1 MTEAL
6 SVAPQQE
13 AAPKIRQRPD
23 PQAMPG
29 IRKAAILLVIL
40 GDEAA
45 SAVYR
50 HLASH
55 DVQQLTQEIAD
66 LGYISPEAATHVLQE
81 YHQLA
86 QTQDYLAQGGQE
98 YAYQL
103 LVKAFGKEG
112 AKPLL
117 EQVLQAQEAGA
128 ANLDS
133 LQKADPTQ
141 LVKFVEGEHPQT
153 VALVLA
159 HLGLRTAT
167 SLLVLLPEKLRAE
180 AVRRLAVMRQFST
193 EMVKRISLVLHKK
206 LAAIGEQSRR
216 AYGGVNA
223 VADMLNSVDP
233 SCCEEILLAIEQE
246 DPKLSL
252 AIRDLMFTFEDLSTI
267 PEASIRELLSQVD
280 KKTLPTAL
288 KGASEDL
295 KNQFYKSMSS
305 RAVEMLKEDIEALGP
320 VRSRDVRQAQQ
331 EIVNLARKLEA
342 DGKIALKAYGEDA
355 YVV

>member
-1 MTEAL
+1 MSEAL
-6 SVAPQQE
+6 SMVPHE
-13 AAPKIRQRPD
+13 AIPKSRQRTD
-23 PQAMPG
+23 TQAMTG
-29 IRKAAILLVIL
+29 IRKAAILLVLL
-40 GDEAA
+40 GDEAG
-45 SAVYR
+45 SGVYR
-50 HLASH
+50 HLDPL

-66 LGYISPEAATHVLQE
+66 LGYISPETAARVLQE
-81 YHQLA
+81 YHQLSL
-86 QTQDYLAQGGQE
+86 TQDYLAQGGQE
-98 YAYQL
+98 YANQL
-103 LVKAFGKEG
+103 LVKAFGKDG
-112 AKPLL
+112 ARPLL
-117 EQVLQAQEAGA
+117 EQALQAQEARVS
-128 ANLDS
+128 NLDT

-159 HLGLRTAT
+159 HLGVRTAT

-193 EMVKRISLVLHKK
+193 EMVKRISVVLHKK
-206 LAAIGEQSRR
+206 LAAVGEQSRR
-216 AYGGVNA
+216 AYGGVSA

-233 SCCEEILLAIEQE
+233 GCCEEILMAIEQE

-280 KKTLPTAL
+280 KKALATAL

-295 KNQFYKSMSS
+295 KNHFYKSMSS

-320 VRSRDVRQAQQ
+320 IRSRDVHQAQQ

>member
-1 MTEAL
+1 MTEA
-6 SVAPQQE
+6 VAIEPQE
-13 AAPKIRQRPD
+13 AVAKTRQRPD
-23 PQAMPG
+23 PQAMTG
-29 IRKAAILLVIL
+29 VRKAAILLVVL

-45 SAVYR
+45 STVYR
-50 HLASH
+50 HLNSH
-55 DVQQLTQEIAD
+55 DVQQITQEIAE
-66 LGYISPEAATHVLQE
+66 LGYISPETAGRVLEE
-81 YHQLA
+81 YHQLS

-117 EQVLQAQEAGA
+117 EQVLQAQEDGIS
-128 ANLDS
+128 NLDT

-167 SLLVLLPEKLRAE
+167 ALLVLLPEKLRAE

-193 EMVKRISLVLHKK
+193 EMVKQISVVLHNK

-216 AYGGVNA
+216 AYGGVSA
-223 VADMLNSVDP
+223 VADMLNNVDP
-233 SCCEEILLAIEQE
+233 GCCEEILRTIEQE

-267 PEASIRELLSQVD
+267 PEASMRELLSQID
-280 KKTLPTAL
+280 KKTLPIAL

-295 KNQFYKSMSS
+295 KKHFYKSMSS
-305 RAVEMLKEDIEALGP
+305 RAVEMLKEDMEALGP
-320 VRSRDVRQAQQ
+320 VRSRDVHQAQQ

-342 DGKIALKAYGEDA
+342 EGKIALKAYGEDA